1 VKAQNLL
8 SSATVKP
15 EEIKDVISSF
25 NRRRSSQILFS
36 VEDLA
41 GSDPAFVQTV
51 ITNAKSALE
60 SSELPDLRIRS
71 LDEYRKSPNEDPIV
85 KGLSP
90 DGKSSTVQFIVQIA
104 SHEAQR
110 KPSEKVSVK
119 SQYLSGTEQ
128 IPNPEYLRLKEEY
141 AQIEKNLDDPKQ
153 KNDKIKN
160 ERLLNEK
167 QAEIARADHFLTKE
181 KFADYAY
188 EKVTYRQHVAIE
200 LKLFLRDN
208 LTREIIASE
217 RVVATDDRSDEEV
230 TGVHEKDNTGAR
242 NRALTLGSEQQALRE
257 LERSVLNEITTKTLA
272 MLPNYTRRFFK
283 AGQSALK
290 DDRTDEAVEN
300 FICHWAFFRGKL
312 EPAELEPMAAV
323 ILRETGFDLSTE
335 GPRFLSYA
343 VAAVPPG
350 Q

>member
-1 VKAQNLL
+1 
-8 SSATVKP
+8 
-15 EEIKDVISSF
+15 
-25 NRRRSSQILFS
+25 
-36 VEDLA
+36 
-41 GSDPAFVQTV
+41 VQTV
-51 ITNAKSALE
+51 VVRARSALE
-60 SSELPDLRIRS
+60 SAELPDLHIRS
-71 LDEYRKSPNEDPIV
+71 LDEYLKSPNEDPIV

-90 DGKSSTVQFIVQIA
+90 DGKSATVQFIVQITN
-104 SHEAQR
+104 HEAQR

-128 IPNPEYLRLKEEY
+128 IPNPEYLRLKEESE
-141 AQIEKNLDDPKQ
+141 QIRKKLDDPKQ
-153 KNDKIKN
+153 KNEKINN
-160 ERLLNEK
+160 ERLFAEN
-167 QAEIARADHFLTKE
+167 QAELSRVDHLLPKE
-181 KFADYAY
+181 KFADYNY
-188 EKVTYRQHVAIE
+188 EKITYRQHVAIE

-217 RVVATDDRSDEEV
+217 RVVATDDRSDEQV

-242 NRALTLGSEQQALRE
+242 NRALTLVSEQQALRE

-272 MLPNYTRRFFK
+272 MLPNYTRRFLK
-283 AGQSALK
+283 EGQSALK

-312 EPAELEPMAAV
+312 EPAELEPMAGV

-335 GPRFLSYA
+335 GPRFLSFA
-343 VAAVPPG
+343 VAAVPSG